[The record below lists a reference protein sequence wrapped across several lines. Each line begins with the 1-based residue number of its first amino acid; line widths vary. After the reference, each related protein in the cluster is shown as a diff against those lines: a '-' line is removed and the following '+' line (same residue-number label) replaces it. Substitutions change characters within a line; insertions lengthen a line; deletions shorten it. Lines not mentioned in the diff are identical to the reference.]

1 MVFEKMKDIIS
12 EQMNIESDDISMET
26 SFIDDLG
33 ADSLDVFQI
42 ISELEEYF
50 ELEFPLEDL
59 DKIKTVGAAVN
70 YITAALEE

>member
-1 MVFEKMKDIIS
+1 MIFEKIKDIIS
-12 EQMNIESDDISMET
+12 EQMSIQADNISMET

-42 ISELEEYF
+42 ITELEEYF
-50 ELEFPLEDL
+50 ELEFPLDDL
-59 DKIKTVGAAVN
+59 DKIRTVGAAVK

>member
-1 MVFEKMKDIIS
+1 MVFEKIKEIIA
-12 EQMNIESDDISMET
+12 EQMSVPSDSVSMET
-26 SFIDDLG
+26 SFVDDLG

-59 DKIKTVGAAVN
+59 DKIKTIGAAVK
-70 YITAALEE
+70 YITSALEE